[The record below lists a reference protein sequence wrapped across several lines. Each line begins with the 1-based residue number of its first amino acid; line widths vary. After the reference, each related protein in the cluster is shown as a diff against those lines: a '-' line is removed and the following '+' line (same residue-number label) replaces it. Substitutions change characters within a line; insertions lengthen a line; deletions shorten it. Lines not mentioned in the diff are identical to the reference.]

1 MVLCR
6 KILAGNYDNQNKGIA
21 GRIRIDAERACGE
34 NRKRA
39 TQYQQLENGSSEP
52 DCETLVR
59 LADVFG
65 VTMDELFGRNEE
77 PERGALQS
85 EPYYKLIKRLND
97 RQSDALKSF
106 LSAFCE

>member
-1 MVLCR
+1 M
-6 KILAGNYDNQNKGIA
+6 I
-21 GRIRIDAERACGE
+21 IRIKELREEFGL
-34 NRKRA
+34 
-39 TQYQQLENGSSEP
+39 TQKELAAKIGNVQRNISNWENGSSEP

-59 LADVFG
+59 LADDFG

>member
-1 MVLCR
+1 M
-6 KILAGNYDNQNKGIA
+6 I
-21 GRIRIDAERACGE
+21 IRIKELREELGL
-34 NRKRA
+34 
-39 TQYQQLENGSSEP
+39 TQKELAAKIGNVQRNISNWENGSSEP

>member
-1 MVLCR
+1 M
-6 KILAGNYDNQNKGIA
+6 I
-21 GRIRIDAERACGE
+21 IRIKELREEFGL
-34 NRKRA
+34 
-39 TQYQQLENGSSEP
+39 TQKELAAKIGNVQRNISNWENGSSEP